1 MSKNEKIK
9 KNFSAAAYEMFGVGR
24 PVEEA
29 PAAKEAP
36 AQVKEPAV
44 PAAEPAAAAPAV
56 KEAPA
61 KEKNTTYIAAG
72 CTLEGTLKMDGNV
85 EIMGQF
91 KGTLDVTGY
100 VVLHSD
106 TTATV
111 NAAELR
117 LIDCKYVGDCHVTG
131 RVSVDGKSS
140 VEGNIYAA
148 DLDCAGAVKG
158 DVHVENQTVFRATSR
173 MDGNVETKTIAV
185 EQGATVLG
193 NVKM

>member
-24 PVEEA
+24 PAEEA

-44 PAAEPAAAAPAV
+44 PAAAPAV
-56 KEAPA
+56 KEAPV

-100 VVLHSD
+100 AVLHAD
-106 TTATV
+106 TIATV
-111 NAAELR
+111 TAAELR
-117 LIDCKYVGDCHVTG
+117 LVDCKYVGDCHVTG

-158 DVHVENQTVFRATSR
+158 DVHVENQSVFRATSR